1 MILRQMRDRRRVQAA
16 LQRVADRRTVLNVH
30 LIDVRR
36 KWYPRIARPQWL
48 PVAFLAGFGF
58 ERLLPRRHLLHEAS
72 VMLADMIRFEQ
83 LGQSFMTMLS
93 QDRRVYRPPGA
104 AQQPGEAA
112 SSEQL

>member
-1 MILRQMRDRRRVQAA
+1 
-16 LQRVADRRTVLNVH
+16 
-30 LIDVRR
+30 
-36 KWYPRIARPQWL
+36 
-48 PVAFLAGFGF
+48 
-58 ERLLPRRHLLHEAS
+58 
-72 VMLADMIRFEQ
+72 MLADMIRFEQ